1 MGWDVSRDIQK
12 RREFPSLSVMI
23 LRQWALRD
31 PQPRRVPLS
40 SSLGTLKPADVHIFL
55 SVDTTGH
62 LDPDKVLP
70 CRHGEGSG
78 KFFVEV
84 SQPAGFVSSS
94 TCESSASF
102 LAEAAV
108 LSGTAAPAH

>member
-1 MGWDVSRDIQK
+1 MS
-12 RREFPSLSVMI
+12 
-23 LRQWALRD
+23 
-31 PQPRRVPLS
+31 LS

-70 CRHGEGSG
+70 CRHGQGSG
-78 KFFVEV
+78 KFSVEV
-84 SQPAGFVSSS
+84 SQPAGLFSSYACVSSS
-94 TCESSASF
+94 PSF

-108 LSGTAAPAH
+108 LPRTAAPAH